1 MFKVNNQNCEMSKSV
16 QKVIGKCI
24 PQYAN
29 KYQSKIPFGK
39 ALLTGYSS
47 NDTTFSA

>member
-24 PQYAN
+24 HQYAG
-29 KYQSKIPFGK
+29 KYQSKSPFGK
-39 ALLTGYSS
+39 ALQPGYSQ
-47 NDTTFSA
+47 NDTTYTA